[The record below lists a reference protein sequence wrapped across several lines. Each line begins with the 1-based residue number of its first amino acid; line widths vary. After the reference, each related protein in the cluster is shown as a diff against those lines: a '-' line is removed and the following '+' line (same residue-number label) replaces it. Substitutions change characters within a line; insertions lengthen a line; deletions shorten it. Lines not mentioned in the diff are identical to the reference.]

1 MGSKWQAEEEIQVEE
16 TLGKLVAIGI
26 KISPIRSGELG
37 ITLGIQQLV
46 DVAVRA
52 LSAGINDPHTAV
64 QAINSLSA
72 LFGHLAYLDFIPLVL
87 RAKNGTVYEM
97 GLELYAR
104 MRLWLKVFARE
115 RTFTAQNLV

>member
-1 MGSKWQAEEEIQVEE
+1 MASRRRISGRRDARKARGRWY
-16 TLGKLVAIGI
+16 I
-26 KISPIRSGELG
+26 KISPIRSGELD

-52 LSAGINDPHTAV
+52 LSTGVNDPHTAV
-64 QAINSLSA
+64 QAINFLSA
-72 LFGHLAYLDFIPLVL
+72 LFGHLAYLDFIIPLVL